1 MPDRKIGAG
10 DTVNKTPLTPL
21 IDTAACWTRD
31 ADLRRRSMRYWFLNC
46 AFMTETSNVNA
57 SDAVRL

>member
-31 ADLRRRSMRYWFLNC
+31 ADLRRRSMRY
-46 AFMTETSNVNA
+46 
-57 SDAVRL
+57 